1 MVRLQNATTRSDAG
15 PILGAL
21 GALGLTIA
29 FVALRRSKPRQ
40 GDQDGDKR
48 RALATYLRDHLA
60 GADTA
65 IQIVHG
71 LSDAYRGGPEGALFE
86 SLYEQFRED
95 RGVVE
100 GILAELGYTSRSVKR
115 LAGRAT
121 GSALRVVAGGAPGDL
136 SLFRTLEALAIGVQ
150 GKRCLW
156 RAAQALVALPHPPR
170 ATELCRTGSGCRP
183 PVGSHR
189 AASLVTRTPH
199 VRRVTPLTGTN
210 RGA

>member
-1 MVRLQNATTRSDAG
+1 MVRHQDGTTRSNAG

-21 GALGLTIA
+21 SALGLTIA

-40 GDQDGDKR
+40 VDPDLNKR
-48 RALATYLRDHLA
+48 KALATYLRDHLA

-65 IQIVHG
+65 IQVVES
-71 LSDAYRGGPEGALFE
+71 LRDAYRGGPEGTLFE
-86 SLYEQFRED
+86 SLHHQFRED

-100 GILAELGYTSRSVKR
+100 GILAELGYNSRSTKR

-121 GSALRVVAGGAPGDL
+121 GNALRVVAGGAPGDL

-156 RAAQALVALPHPPR
+156 RAAQALVALP
-170 ATELCRTGSGCRP
+170 RP
-183 PVGSHR
+183 PGRRSFVELEADAVRQWETIERHR
-189 AASLVTRTPH
+189 RSVVPATFSV
-199 VRRVTPLTGTN
+199 
-210 RGA
+210 

>member
-1 MVRLQNATTRSDAG
+1 MVRVENASTRSGAG

-21 GALGLTIA
+21 SALGLTIA
-29 FVALRRSKPRQ
+29 FVALRRSKPRPA
-40 GDQDGDKR
+40 DQDGDQR
-48 RALATYLRDHLA
+48 RAFATYLRDHLA

-65 IQIVHG
+65 IEIVQG
-71 LSDAYRGGPEGALFE
+71 LSDAYRGAPEGALFE

-121 GSALRVVAGGAPGDL
+121 GSALGTVAGGAPGDL

-156 RAAQALVALPHPPR
+156 RAARALVALPHPPGR
-170 ATELCRTGSGCRP
+170 RSFLELESDAVRQWEAIER
-183 PVGSHR
+183 HR
-189 AASLVTRTPH
+189 GSLVPRTLG
-199 VRRVTPLTGTN
+199 V
-210 RGA
+210 